1 MLRGTRLLVL
11 AVVLL
16 GLSVAEAQVRPAVS
30 AVTSPEVETRSF
42 RLLFVGNSYTRFHA
56 MPFMVRAALRSLPH
70 HPRVEVELV
79 AHPGWTLE
87 RHLASG
93 RPQRRIAA
101 GRFTHVV
108 LQDHSLS
115 AVGDAAR
122 LRDAVHAL
130 HAASRDA
137 GARTVL
143 YETWARREG
152 APQYRHDDAPA
163 TPDEMLAQI
172 GAAYGALARETG
184 APVAPAGR
192 AFAIAR
198 AEHPEIELYR
208 EDGSHP
214 SEAGSYLVA
223 VTLTGV
229 LSGHDPNELRYVM
242 PRVSRET
249 AAVLRGI
256 AARAIAAGP

>member
-1 MLRGTRLLVL
+1 MTRGSLALALLV
-11 AVVLL
+11 L
-16 GLSVAEAQVRPAVS
+16 GLSVAEAQSRPA
-30 AVTSPEVETRSF
+30 AGATEARSY
-42 RLLFVGNSYTRFHA
+42 RVLFVGNSYTRFHS
-56 MPFMVRAALRSLPH
+56 MPLMVRAALRSLPH
-70 HPRVEVELV
+70 RPSVQVETV

-93 RPQRRIAA
+93 RPQQRIAR

-115 AVGDAAR
+115 AVSDSAS
-122 LRDAVHAL
+122 LREAVRAL
-130 HAASRDA
+130 HAASREA

-152 APQYRHDDAPA
+152 AAQYERQDPA
-163 TPDEMLAQI
+163 TPDEMLARI
-172 GAAYGALARETG
+172 GAAYGALGRETG

-208 EDGSHP
+208 ADGSHP

-229 LSGHDPNELRYVM
+229 VSGRDPAALRYVVPGV
-242 PRVSRET
+242 PRQE
-249 AAVLRGI
+249 AATLRAI